1 MQRLRRRKI
10 VKAEHLGW
18 LFIIVVI
25 IPGILLAL
33 LAVRAINR
41 EEAFIEKRL
50 EDTLM
55 LEITHV
61 VTLVNTELQRIEEE
75 LLSAS
80 PVEKGDDW
88 EDDWKRSSSLI
99 GVPFLLSAGN
109 RILVPEAGGALPDNG
124 LSFLEQNKDFLTG
137 RAEIP
142 IFKNIALVYKDEII
156 EDLDKESQALN
167 VEQQAI
173 SRFEQDESIKKKVYE
188 EAEKK
193 GQFSLS
199 RTVTP
204 DTEEVNKSEVTFALK
219 SIFITENL
227 KFNEITEESE
237 SGIIPRIIDGRLVLL
252 FWKKEINGS
261 ITGCTLVDD
270 VLKQRIAGVLPNVYT
285 KTRILT
291 ILDEQG
297 KPVITPFE
305 ERKRDYSR
313 PFAAREISEYL
324 PLWEAAVYLTNP
336 DIISSRVSFVAT
348 IMWILIVILFTS
360 IIGGGVLV
368 LKTLNSEIV
377 LARQKTTFVANVS
390 HELKTPLTSIR
401 IFAEMLKQGKQPD
414 KKKQARY
421 FDIMVSE
428 TERLTRLINNVL
440 DFSRMDSGKKHYN
453 KRRVDISRLCFEL
466 IESEHIR
473 AEQNGF
479 KISFKSTVRDSKKG
493 IAYADEEAIK
503 QALLNLLSN
512 AEKYSQKEKDINVET
527 GQENNSLYIDVKDR
541 GRGIPP
547 RYVKKIFNEFYR
559 IDDSLTSRVKGTG
572 LGLSIARRIIR
583 DHGGDIDCFPRDG
596 GGSVFRIKL
605 PVISQEYE

>member
-1 MQRLRRRKI
+1 M
-10 VKAEHLGW
+10 
-18 LFIIVVI
+18 I

-80 PVEKGDDW
+80 PVIKEDGW

-109 RILVPEAGGALPDNG
+109 RILMPEAGGALPDNE
-124 LSFLEQNKDFLTG
+124 LSFLEQ
-137 RAEIP
+137 
-142 IFKNIALVYKDEII
+142 
-156 EDLDKESQALN
+156 
-167 VEQQAI
+167 
-173 SRFEQDESIKKKVYE
+173 
-188 EAEKK
+188 
-193 GQFSLS
+193 
-199 RTVTP
+199 
-204 DTEEVNKSEVTFALK
+204 
-219 SIFITENL
+219 
-227 KFNEITEESE
+227 
-237 SGIIPRIIDGRLVLL
+237 
-252 FWKKEINGS
+252 
-261 ITGCTLVDD
+261 
-270 VLKQRIAGVLPNVYT
+270 
-285 KTRILT
+285 
-291 ILDEQG
+291 
-297 KPVITPFE
+297 
-305 ERKRDYSR
+305 KRDYSR

-324 PLWEAAVYLTNP
+324 PLWEAAVYLTDP
-336 DIISSRVSFVAT
+336 DIISSRVNFVTT
-348 IMWILIVILFTS
+348 IMWILIVILFAS

-377 LARQKTTFVANVS
+377 LARQKTAFVANVS

-401 IFAEMLKQGKQPD
+401 MFAEMLKQGKQPD
-414 KKKQARY
+414 KEKQARY

-428 TERLTRLINNVL
+428 TERLTRLINNIL

-453 KRRVDISRLCFEL
+453 KKRVDISRLCFKL
-466 IESEHIR
+466 VESEHIR

-479 KISFKSTVRDSKKG
+479 KISFKSTVKDSKKG

-512 AEKYSQKEKDINVET
+512 AEKYSDKEKDINVET
-527 GQENNSLYIDVKDR
+527 GQENNFLYIEVEDR

-547 RYVKKIFNEFYR
+547 RHVKKIFNEFYR

-583 DHGGDIDCFPRDG
+583 DHGGDIKCFPRDG

-605 PVISQEYE
+605 PVIS